1 MMETKP
7 CTLNKTT
14 ALAIFCVGV
23 TAFAALNC
31 LQPIIPALGKGLG
44 LAPATASLISSAGM
58 LGVAFMLFALT
69 FLAERLPRKKY
80 IALALAICSNGT
92 ALLGLLPDFNLM
104 LALRFITGMSIAFI
118 PTLVMAY
125 IQEEFSAAQTASISG
140 LYISG
145 TTIGGLLGRL
155 VTSYFTDAVSWQMS
169 IVICGSFLM
178 VTALCAALLL
188 PTERQ
193 QRQQAHSFSWSFFSW
208 ENKSLFLLCLLA
220 FCIMGCFVS
229 VFNYI
234 PYVLIAEPYNL
245 PQSLIGIIFLVQ
257 IFGFIS
263 SSSCGRLVQILG
275 TVKLISLQLGV
286 MFLGVML
293 TLQNPLSM
301 KLIGLAA
308 VNFGFFGAH
317 ACAISWC
324 GTLCP
329 SQKAASV
336 ALYMLCY
343 YAGASIMGSGAGIF
357 YQQSGWSGV
366 VSVVIAA
373 ILIAALALGGIC
385 YLRRALK
392 FEQSNLQHI

>member
-1 MMETKP
+1 MMETKH
-7 CTLNKTT
+7 CTLNKKT

-31 LQPIIPALGKGLG
+31 LQPIIPAMGKGLG

-80 IALALAICSNGT
+80 IALALAICSSGT
-92 ALLGLLPDFNLM
+92 ALLGLLPDFSLM
-104 LALRFITGMSIAFI
+104 LALRFVTGMSIAFI
-118 PTLVMAY
+118 PTLMMAY
-125 IQEEFSAAQTASISG
+125 IQEEFSVAQTASISG

-155 VTSYFTDAVSWQMS
+155 VTSYFTDTVSWQMS
-169 IVICGSFLM
+169 IVICGSLLIA
-178 VTALCAALLL
+178 TALCAALLL
-188 PTERQ
+188 PKERQ

-234 PYVLIAEPYNL
+234 PYVLLSAPYNL

-257 IFGFIS
+257 ICGFLS
-263 SSSCGRLVQILG
+263 SSSCGRLVKIMG
-275 TVKLISLQLGV
+275 TVKLISLQLVV
-286 MFLGVML
+286 MLLGIVL
-293 TLQNPLSM
+293 TLQNPLSL
-301 KLIGLAA
+301 KLLGLAA

-317 ACAISWC
+317 ACAIAWC
-324 GTLCP
+324 GMLCP

-373 ILIAALALGGIC
+373 IIIAALALGGIC
-385 YLRRALK
+385 YLRKAVKLT
-392 FEQSNLQHI
+392 QNNLQHV

>member
-1 MMETKP
+1 METNNLKP
-7 CTLNKTT
+7 DKNT

-31 LQPIIPALGKGLG
+31 LQPIIPAIGRGLG
-44 LAPATASLISSAGM
+44 LAPAAASLISSAGM

-69 FLAERLPRKKY
+69 FLAERLPRRKY
-80 IALALAICSNGT
+80 LALALGVCSSGT
-92 ALLGLLPDFNLM
+92 ALLGLLPDFSLM
-104 LALRFITGMSIAFI
+104 LAVRFITGMSIAFI
-118 PTLVMAY
+118 PTLMMAY
-125 IQEEFSAAQTASISG
+125 IQEEFSAAQTASVSG

-155 VTSYFTDAVSWQMS
+155 LTSYFTDSYSWQTS
-169 IVICGSFLM
+169 IVICGSVLIA
-178 VTALCAALLL
+178 VALVAAWLL
-188 PTERQ
+188 PEERQ

-208 ENKSLFLLCLLA
+208 ENKTLFLLCLLA

-234 PYVLIAEPYNL
+234 PYVLMAEPYSL
-245 PQSLIGIIFLVQ
+245 PQSVIGLIFLVQ
-257 IFGFIS
+257 IFGFLS
-263 SSSCGRLVQILG
+263 SSLCGRLVKILG
-275 TVKLISLQLGV
+275 TIRLIAFQLLV
-286 MFLGVML
+286 MLVGAVL
-293 TLQNPLSM
+293 TLQAPLSL

-343 YAGASIMGSGAGIF
+343 YAGASIMGSGTGIF
-357 YQQSGWSGV
+357 YHQSGWSGV
-366 VSVVIAA
+366 VSAVIAA
-373 ILIAALALGGIC
+373 LFIAGLSLGGIC
-385 YLRRALK
+385 YLRRAIKLT
-392 FEQSNLQHI
+392 QHNLQNI

>member
-1 MMETKP
+1 METTH
-7 CTLNKTT
+7 CTLNKKT

-31 LQPIIPALGKGLG
+31 LQPIIPAIGKGLG
-44 LAPATASLISSAGM
+44 LAPAAASLISSAGM

-69 FLAERLPRKKY
+69 FLAERLPRRKCL
-80 IALALAICSNGT
+80 ALALGICSSGT
-92 ALLGLLPDFNLM
+92 ALLGLLPDFSLM
-104 LALRFITGMSIAFI
+104 LAVRFFTGMSIAFI
-118 PTLVMAY
+118 PTLMMAY

-145 TTIGGLLGRL
+145 TTIGGLVGRL
-155 VTSYFTDAVSWQMS
+155 MTSYFTDIARWQTS
-169 IVICGSFLM
+169 IVICGAVLIAVAFL
-178 VTALCAALLL
+178 AAWLL
-188 PTERQ
+188 PEERQ
-193 QRQQAHSFSWSFFSW
+193 QRQQAKSFSWSFFSW

-234 PYVLIAEPYNL
+234 PYVLMEAPYKL
-245 PQSLIGIIFLVQ
+245 PQSVIGLIFLVQ
-257 IFGFIS
+257 IFGFLS
-263 SSSCGRLVQILG
+263 SSLCGKLVKILG
-275 TVKLISLQLGV
+275 TVKLIAFQLLIMLVGV
-286 MFLGVML
+286 LL
-293 TLQNPLSM
+293 TLQVPLSL

-317 ACAISWC
+317 ACSISWC
-324 GTLCP
+324 GTLCS

-343 YAGASIMGSGAGIF
+343 YAGASIMGSCTGIF

-366 VSVVIAA
+366 VSTVIAA
-373 ILIAALALGGIC
+373 IIIAGLALGSIC
-385 YLRRALK
+385 YLRKAIKLT
-392 FEQSNLQHI
+392 QNNLQHV